1 MRLQLKKMRPLWLI
15 ASIPA
20 SLYTSYRCA
29 RTLFCLVRKLDQ
41 KTTKDFDIYYVSI
54 FLTTLIISNASFII
68 KAVIKKDFLDVC
80 NESFMQ
86 FLMSIFGGS
95 MLQIAI
101 CWLEVTGMTV
111 FFQREKFL
119 KLNKKIFQIR
129 VEKNGI
135 FEKMMLFSTSSVPR
149 GGLEGGSPNFSKRY
163 SFIVIL

>member
-1 MRLQLKKMRPLWLI
+1 MRPLWLI

-41 KTTKDFDIYYVSI
+41 KTTKDFDIYYVAI

-111 FFQREKFL
+111 FREKFL
-119 KLNKKIFQIR
+119 KLKKIFQIR
-129 VEKNGI
+129 VEKNVV
-135 FEKMMLFSTSSVPR
+135 FEKMMLISTSSVPR